1 MKQCM
6 RCSLH
11 KLLWTIVHCE
21 YLVFIANDIQA
32 SYTAQFK
39 YIYFGLVL
47 LCYLIFFIIKEIDL
61 STYFQEFLDSSN
73 DEGSDSGEN
82 SVDLGS
88 DLNLEHHPLHRLDQ
102 VPSIHIIKVI
112 YYLCLFIITPLRYK
126 RVSYFCFSLLMVLQ
140 NCERIFLPFFTI
152 NI

>member
-32 SYTAQFK
+32 WYTAQFK

-47 LCYLIFFIIKEIDL
+47 SCYLICFNSIYRFFRQATTTGFLQRCNGESWYNDIIYYFL
-61 STYFQEFLDSSN
+61 SFLD
-73 DEGSDSGEN
+73 
-82 SVDLGS
+82 
-88 DLNLEHHPLHRLDQ
+88 
-102 VPSIHIIKVI
+102 
-112 YYLCLFIITPLRYK
+112 
-126 RVSYFCFSLLMVLQ
+126 LM
-140 NCERIFLPFFTI
+140 I
-152 NI
+152 